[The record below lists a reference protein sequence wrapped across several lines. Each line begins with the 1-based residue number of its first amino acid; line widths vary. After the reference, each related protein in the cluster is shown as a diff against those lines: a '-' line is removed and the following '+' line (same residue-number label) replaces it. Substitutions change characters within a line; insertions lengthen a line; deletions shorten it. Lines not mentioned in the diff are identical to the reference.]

1 MLTCSYIKVAVTQT
15 MWNSLPALRRNLRT
29 CVLTNIIGFH
39 SHCHYACRLVDLCD
53 GSVPIRRILK
63 KYTVWVNAVFL
74 WKKSYSV
81 ILSLRNI
88 PSMHCSISQ
97 RFTYFTAFAPCAKN
111 ARKYS
116 RVLARLTCRKI
127 SNLIQHTMN
136 VATAQNYNS
145 RKFGLKM

>member
-1 MLTCSYIKVAVTQT
+1 MGVWNVAAFSDSFV
-15 MWNSLPALRRNLRT
+15 WSNDEREHDSL
-29 CVLTNIIGFH
+29 
-39 SHCHYACRLVDLCD
+39 D

-63 KYTVWVNAVFL
+63 KYIVLANTVVL

-88 PSMHCSISQ
+88 PIMQ
-97 RFTYFTAFAPCAKN
+97 YYVLTYFTAFASCAKN
-111 ARKYS
+111 ARS
-116 RVLARLTCRKI
+116 LRAFFARLTRLTRECRKI
-127 SNLIQHTMN
+127 SNLIQHTRN

>member
-1 MLTCSYIKVAVTQT
+1 VKLPSCTAEKSSYMRSNEYHRLPQ
-15 MWNSLPALRRNLRT
+15 SLPLCMQARRLMRWFSPDSPNLEK
-29 CVLTNIIGFH
+29 VH
-39 SHCHYACRLVDLCD
+39 SMSKC
-53 GSVPIRRILK
+53 S
-63 KYTVWVNAVFL
+63 FL